1 MFDWLLVV
9 SSVTV
14 RHVGFYTYLF
24 FTRLF
29 KTTPQTTSFYII
41 TKICMFPKNFVSE
54 LIQQTHLYSITRAIG
69 EVIKCAPWRVGVN
82 GGMALY
88 V

>member
-24 FTRLF
+24 HALVQNYHH
-29 KTTPQTTSFYII
+29 KPQSFYII

-54 LIQQTHLYSITRAIG
+54 LIQQTHLYSISRAM
-69 EVIKCAPWRVGVN
+69 ER
-82 GGMALY
+82 
-88 V
+88 